1 MNVVPDTPIW
11 SLAFRRRKR
20 SSNDQILVDELTEL
34 IRETRAV
41 MIGPIRQE
49 VLSGIAHPSQFE
61 KVKNRLEAFD
71 DLTINTEDYER
82 AAQLYNICRRK
93 GVQGSHTDFLL
104 CAVAERHDASIFTT
118 DDDFKQYADHISVTL
133 HNPRLS

>member
-61 KVKNRLEAFD
+61 KVKNRYRL
-71 DLTINTEDYER
+71 
-82 AAQLYNICRRK
+82 LY
-93 GVQGSHTDFLL
+93 
-104 CAVAERHDASIFTT
+104 
-118 DDDFKQYADHISVTL
+118 
-133 HNPRLS
+133 